1 MMEKGPDSVRRGRR
15 RGEMTWM
22 PEKARGCNGE
32 GSLDWGS
39 GEWRVAS
46 GEWGPRSSVDGEERF
61 LASLEMTVWDG
72 EMTAVGGGLTVLDGG
87 MAAVGGLGMT
97 VSLLLMRRPESWSW
111 SLKRSWREESRDWT
125 ASVARACCSVWNWS
139 IAARSMLLIT
149 STLWSRKGSEGKW
162 RVASDE

>member
-22 PEKARGCNGE
+22 PEKARGCSGE
-32 GSLDWGS
+32 GSLDRGS

-61 LASLEMTVWDG
+61 LASLEMTVWGG
-72 EMTAVGGGLTVLDGG
+72 E
-87 MAAVGGLGMT
+87 MT

-111 SLKRSWREESRDWT
+111 SLKRSWRPDWRDRT
-125 ASVARACCSVWNWS
+125 ASVARACCSLWNWS
-139 IAARSMLLIT
+139 MEWRSMLLIT
-149 STLWSRKGSEGKW
+149 STLWSRKGSSG
-162 RVASDE
+162 

>member
-1 MMEKGPDSVRRGRR
+1 MMEKGPDSVSWGRR

-32 GSLDWGS
+32 GFVDWGS

-61 LASLEMTVWDG
+61 LASLEMTVWG
-72 EMTAVGGGLTVLDGG
+72 GG
-87 MAAVGGLGMT
+87 MAAVRGLGMT

-111 SLKRSWREESRDWT
+111 SLKRSWRPDWRDWT

-139 IAARSMLLIT
+139 MAWRSMLLIT
-149 STLWSRKGSEGKW
+149 STLWRRKGSEGKW